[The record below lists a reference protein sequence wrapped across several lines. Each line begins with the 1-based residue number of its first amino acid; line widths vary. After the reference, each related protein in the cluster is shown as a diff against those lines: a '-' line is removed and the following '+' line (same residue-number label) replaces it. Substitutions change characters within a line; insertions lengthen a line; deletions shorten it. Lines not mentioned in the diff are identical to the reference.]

1 LRFRALK
8 AGEDFTML
16 LRVLICALSLVFAAG
31 AAAQTYRWVDKDG
44 KVRYGDT
51 PPAGVN
57 ARALSAPSGSG
68 APSTAPDAAAK
79 GAAKGPLTPAE
90 QEKDYRKRQADA
102 QKAAAKTEQE
112 QKDAQSRIDNCNRAQ
127 TALRTLESGQRVM
140 ITDKQGERYYLNDEE
155 IAKQRAVAEQQVSD
169 WCK

>member
-16 LRVLICALSLVFAAG
+16 LRVLVCAMSLAFAAG
-31 AAAQTYRWVDKDG
+31 AAAQAYRWVDKDG

-51 PPAGVN
+51 PPPGVN
-57 ARALSAPSGSG
+57 ARPLSAPTVTG
-68 APSTAPDAAAK
+68 APAAAPEPAAK
-79 GAAKGPLTPAE
+79 GATKGPLTPAE
-90 QEKDYRKRQADA
+90 QEKEFRKRQADA
-102 QKAAAKTEQE
+102 QKAAAKSEQE
-112 QKDAQSRIDNCNRAQ
+112 QKDAQTRIDNCNRAQ

-140 ITDKQGERYYLNDEE
+140 ITDKQGERYYLNEEE
-155 IAKQRAVAEQQVSD
+155 IERQTSVARQQVSD